1 MRVKFNLSVKG
12 RMLRLSMAECTIIF
26 AAVSFLGWCFEK
38 VGRLIVYGGIGDRG
52 FLSLPVC
59 PIYGYTV
66 LLVFFLAG
74 TPENPIAELSGGD
87 LSGYS
92 RALRGIFNNLVYFW
106 CAFMI
111 SSGFELV
118 TGLFF
123 DRLLGVRLW
132 DYSGRALDLFG

>member
-74 TPENPIAELSGGD
+74 TPRIRSQ
-87 LSGYS
+87 SF
-92 RALRGIFNNLVYFW
+92 RGEI
-106 CAFMI
+106 
-111 SSGFELV
+111 
-118 TGLFF
+118 
-123 DRLLGVRLW
+123 
-132 DYSGRALDLFG
+132 